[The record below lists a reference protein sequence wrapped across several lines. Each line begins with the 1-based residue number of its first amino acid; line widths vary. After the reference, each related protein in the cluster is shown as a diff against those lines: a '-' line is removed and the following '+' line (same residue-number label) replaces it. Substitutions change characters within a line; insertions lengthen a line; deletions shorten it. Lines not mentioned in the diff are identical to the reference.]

1 MKTGPVG
8 ARTPG
13 PLTWAVAA
21 ALVWAVMAV
30 TLAALAPAGDVPRI
44 VHSSHVEHLAAF
56 YILTLI
62 GAASFSRLSLIRL
75 IALMIGFAVILAV
88 VRAFEPS
95 HRMSAMEDLLCDI
108 AGVWAAVAPMLVG
121 RLRPRL

>member
-1 MKTGPVG
+1 MTGP
-8 ARTPG
+8 AQTRRPG

-21 ALVWAVMAV
+21 ALVWAVIAV

-62 GAASFSRLSLIRL
+62 GAASFTRLSLVRL
-75 IALMIGFAVILAV
+75 IAVMVGFAVVLAV

-108 AGVWAAVAPMLVG
+108 AGVWAATAPIFVG